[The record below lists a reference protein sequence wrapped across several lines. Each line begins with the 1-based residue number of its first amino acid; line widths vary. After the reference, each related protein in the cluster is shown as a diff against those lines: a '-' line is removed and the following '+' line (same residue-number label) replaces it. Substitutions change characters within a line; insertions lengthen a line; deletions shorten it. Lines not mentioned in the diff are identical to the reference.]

1 LGLDATVVWPYKDL
15 RLRNGLGVPV
25 QFRFQVTD
33 ATIRAGIF
41 APAPVAE
48 ARLEITRVDDELRR
62 EVHVWRYA
70 GSADPELISRD
81 SYIAL
86 R

>member
-1 LGLDATVVWPYKDL
+1 M
-15 RLRNGLGVPV
+15 
-25 QFRFQVTD
+25 TD

-86 R
+86 A